1 MFQRVIIV
9 VLDACGVGELP
20 DADRYGDKGASTISN
35 VARNQGGI
43 TMPNCQKLGLGNI
56 VEIPGVPPIEKPLSC
71 YGKMAERSAGKDSTS
86 GHWEIA
92 GIITEK
98 PFPVYSN
105 GFPLELVAEFETRA
119 GVKTIGNI
127 PASGIEIIARLGEQ
141 HLQTGEIILYT
152 SADSVFQ
159 LAAHEE
165 IIPPARIYEICR
177 IARELLK
184 GEHAV
189 GRVIARPFLGAPG
202 NFARTSNR
210 KDFSLLPP
218 RETLLDSLHTMGF
231 PTVGIGKI
239 GDLFAHK
246 GLSKEVKTANN
257 NEVMDSLLSELD
269 QTGRGLIFAN
279 LVDFDMLWGHRNDA
293 ASFARGLEDFDRWLP
308 GFIAPLHNDDLL
320 IITADHGCDP
330 TLTDSTDHTRE
341 YVPLLAFSPSI
352 NVAGNLGTRE
362 TFSDIAVTVA
372 ENFRI
377 DSSFPGKSF
386 FKDIVQ
392 STL

>member
-1 MFQRVIIV
+1 MFRRVIIV

-20 DADRYGDKGASTISN
+20 DADRYGDTGASTIPN
-35 VARNQGGI
+35 VARGNGGL
-43 TMPNCQKLGLGNI
+43 TMPNCRKLGLGNI
-56 VEIPGVPPIEKPLSC
+56 VEILGVPPAKKPLAC

-98 PFPVYSN
+98 PFPVYSS
-105 GFPLELVAEFETRA
+105 GFPPELVAEFETRA

-127 PASGIEIIARLGEQ
+127 PASGTEIIARLGER
-141 HLQTGEIILYT
+141 HLRTGELILYT

-165 IIPPARIYEICR
+165 IIPPARLYEICR

-184 GEHAV
+184 GEHAI
-189 GRVIARPFLGAPG
+189 GRVIARPFTGAPG

-218 RETLLDSLHTMGF
+218 SETILDSLQTRGF

-239 GDLFAHK
+239 GDLFAHR
-246 GLSKEVKTANN
+246 GLSREVKTANN
-257 NEVMDSLLSELD
+257 NEVMDSLLRELD

-330 TLTDSTDHTRE
+330 TLTDATDHTRE

-352 NVAGNLGTRE
+352 NTAVNLGTRE

-372 ENFRI
+372 ENFRL

>member
-1 MFQRVIIV
+1 MFSRVIVI

-20 DADRYGDKGASTISN
+20 DADRYGDKGASTIPN
-35 VARNQGGI
+35 VARSQGGLN
-43 TMPNCQKLGLGNI
+43 MPNCQKLGLGNI
-56 VEIPGVPPIEKPLSC
+56 VDILGVPPAEKPLAC

-92 GIITEK
+92 GIITDK
-98 PFPVYSN
+98 PFPVYSS
-105 GFPLELVAEFETRA
+105 GFPPELVAEFEKRA

-127 PASGIEIIARLGEQ
+127 PASGTEIIARLGER

-165 IIPPARIYEICR
+165 VIPPARLYEICR
-177 IARELLK
+177 IARDLLT
-184 GEHAV
+184 GDHAV
-189 GRVIARPFLGAPG
+189 GRVIARPFTGTPG
-202 NFARTSNR
+202 NFSRTANR

-218 RETLLDSLHTMGF
+218 HETLLDCLYKEQI

-239 GDLFAHK
+239 GDLFAHQ
-246 GLSKEVKTANN
+246 GLSNEVKTANN
-257 NEVMDSLLSELD
+257 NDVMQALRDELE
-269 QTGRGLIFAN
+269 QTDNGLIFAN

-293 ASFARGLEDFDRWLP
+293 VSFARGLEDFDRWLP
-308 GFIAPLHNDDLL
+308 DFIDNLDNDDLL

-330 TLTDSTDHTRE
+330 TLTGSTDHTRE
-341 YVPLLAFSPSI
+341 YVPLLVFSP
-352 NVAGNLGTRE
+352 VMKTVCNLGTRE
-362 TFSDIAVTVA
+362 SFSDIAATVA
-372 ENFRI
+372 ANFRLGNR
-377 DSSFPGKSF
+377 FPGKSF
-386 FKDIVQ
+386 LKDIVQ